1 MLKRLFLALTLIVP
15 LYLLFLLDS
24 SPQKANTSQ
33 TTPSSSSPHPKILEK
48 LKQKVQL
55 NNYF

>member
-24 SPQKANTSQ
+24 SPQKATTSQ
-33 TTPSSSSPHPKILEK
+33 TTPPSSSPHPKILEK

-55 NNYF
+55 NNHF